1 MQKRTD
7 SPASVRAKEAP
18 KPRANWIPLDIAPL
32 IAQRM
37 HSRKP
42 LPGKGR

>member
-1 MQKRTD
+1 MQKRTE
-7 SPASVRAKEAP
+7 SPASVRAKEAR
-18 KPRANWIPLDIAPL
+18 KPPNHWMPLVIAPL

-37 HSRKP
+37 QSRKP

>member
-1 MQKRTD
+1 MPKRKE
-7 SPASVRAKEAP
+7 SPDKVPAKEQRKRA
-18 KPRANWIPLDIAPL
+18 ANWIPLEIAPL

-37 HSRKP
+37 SSGQQ